1 MITLDEVDLTD
12 IFRTFHQNAEY
23 TFFSSAHG
31 TFFRIDHMAV
41 CCLLTP
47 AVIKA
52 SFGHQDSGTA
62 CGVSPKCGLDGESK
76 EHRRHC
82 AGFLHLRS

>member
-1 MITLDEVDLTD
+1 MGLL
-12 IFRTFHQNAEY
+12 
-23 TFFSSAHG
+23 
-31 TFFRIDHMAV
+31 MAV

>member
-1 MITLDEVDLTD
+1 MYLQSHVLLCEPWLLL
-12 IFRTFHQNAEY
+12 
-23 TFFSSAHG
+23 G
-31 TFFRIDHMAV
+31 LLMAV

-62 CGVSPKCGLDGESK
+62 CGASPKCGLDGESK

-82 AGFLHLRS
+82 AGFLHLQS